1 MYGIS
6 NGSKVKGGKMDNQPI
21 TRRNRGIVRRRTTA
35 TSRRTSLLVFACTI
49 PFASIVLIWQ
59 HAKLMDRLDGGG
71 EYAAE
76 FYDTDKKKEVTY
88 WGDSMQQAVDVVK
101 FVAYGSGELI
111 NVCCLYESHIIY
123 NLVIWFNFCVCRRCF
138 FASISYL
145 LKLCLSSNSFRSNVR
160 K

>member
-1 MYGIS
+1 MT
-6 NGSKVKGGKMDNQPI
+6 NQP
-21 TRRNRGIVRRRTTA
+21 TRNRGIIPRRRRHIATATTST

-59 HAKLMDRLDGGG
+59 HAKLMDRLEGG

-76 FYDTDKKKEVTY
+76 FFSTDDEYAEETSKEVT

-111 NVCCLYESHIIY
+111 R
-123 NLVIWFNFCVCRRCF
+123 W
-138 FASISYL
+138 
-145 LKLCLSSNSFRSNVR
+145 
-160 K
+160 

>member
-1 MYGIS
+1 MA
-6 NGSKVKGGKMDNQPI
+6 NQP
-21 TRRNRGIVRRRTTA
+21 TRNRGIVRRTTTS

-76 FYDTDKKKEVTY
+76 FFSTDDEHAEEKKEVT

-101 FVAYGSGELI
+101 FVAYGSGELTNGGTKHTRI
-111 NVCCLYESHIIY
+111 
-123 NLVIWFNFCVCRRCF
+123 
-138 FASISYL
+138 YL
-145 LKLCLSSNSFRSNVR
+145 LLFG
-160 K
+160 